1 MPSSQ
6 ALSWPENYAQGF
18 ESFKYFLD
26 KARYLQVRRFW
37 NRQGARRHAGQG
49 TFNCWHTA
57 LFGAWDPQ
65 AATLQLKEWY
75 LGTGHST
82 LRNGSVTSSVVES
95 GFNRTRRADMP
106 VEVPTAPRDI
116 LLAAQKYCANVFTEE
131 SKPAPQHQQHSEHAT
146 DSEAHQELLAGRLVQ
161 VGVLAHATS
170 QPKCLRRVQEGAAAN
185 QWPS

>member
-75 LGTGHST
+75 LGTGHSA
-82 LRNGSVTSSVVES
+82 LRNGSVAPSLDQS
-95 GFNRTRRADMP
+95 GFDWARRADML
-106 VEVPTAPRDI
+106 VEVPTTTGN
-116 LLAAQKYCANVFTEE
+116 LLVAAKKYRTNVLAEE
-131 SKPAPQHQQHSEHAT
+131 SKPAPQHQCYIEHAS
-146 DSEAHQELLAGRLVQ
+146 DLEA
-161 VGVLAHATS
+161 
-170 QPKCLRRVQEGAAAN
+170 N
-185 QWPS
+185 